1 MRKINLKYASTQTYE
16 CSLYD
21 YTVLINIQMYFA
33 NIFEIFNST
42 EETSNDEED
51 EEEWEVGAPREVIE
65 TNIYDR
71 SEGPERHRQF
81 DMKQLLTEQD
91 EDTIGEYLKKKYA
104 DSHERR
110 FVYMLGLERS
120 LRIF

>member
-1 MRKINLKYASTQTYE
+1 
-16 CSLYD
+16 
-21 YTVLINIQMYFA
+21 MYFA

>member
-1 MRKINLKYASTQTYE
+1 MKYYNYNTLGS
-16 CSLYD
+16 
-21 YTVLINIQMYFA
+21 
-33 NIFEIFNST
+33 FEIHNST

-110 FVYMLGLERS
+110 YTHYVYYTNTLPLCCK
-120 LRIF
+120 

>member
-1 MRKINLKYASTQTYE
+1 M
-16 CSLYD
+16 
-21 YTVLINIQMYFA
+21 
-33 NIFEIFNST
+33 IFT

-110 FVYMLGLERS
+110 YVTTCITQINCALHVYCIVCVSVCMCVCVHAS
-120 LRIF
+120 LLSHSYL